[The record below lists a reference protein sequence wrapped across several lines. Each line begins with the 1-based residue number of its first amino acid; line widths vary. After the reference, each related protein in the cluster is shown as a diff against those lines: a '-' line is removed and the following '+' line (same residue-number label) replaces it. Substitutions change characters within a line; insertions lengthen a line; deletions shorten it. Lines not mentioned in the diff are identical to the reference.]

1 MLILVN
7 YNIIKNELKFIY
19 FLFYDKQNKPSKV
32 LIQLSGV
39 KKTFWL

>member
-7 YNIIKNELKFIY
+7 YNIIKNEQKFIY
-19 FLFYDKQNKPSKV
+19 FLFYDKQNKRSKV